1 MMLRPARWTT
11 QMALVGVLT
20 GTAAGPALAE
30 YIIRP
35 GDTLEVAV
43 AGIPD
48 LKQRSVVD
56 LDGRVTLPMIKPVPV
71 GGLGL
76 TAAQAAVKE
85 EMSKKLYQQRTPAG
99 AESITAISPDA
110 VTVSIAEYR
119 PVYLNG
125 DVSKPG
131 EQAYRPGM
139 TVRQAV
145 SLAGG
150 YEIMRFRMT
159 NPFLESADL
168 RNDYQTLWMQYV
180 KLQGKVWRIKAQLAA
195 PGGPQAPASPPG
207 AQPAKGKAA
216 ATDDPTADAKALER
230 LTQAPLPKELLD
242 RARDNVRQQ
251 LELERTR
258 YGAERAFLQRTVSVA
273 DDQIAL
279 LRSRQVRDDENAQA
293 DTADYTKLKEFS
305 ERGNLPMTR
314 LSEARRLF
322 LFSATQSLQTGV
334 QLTNTIRE
342 RDDAARKVVRLE
354 EQTRSDLLKELDE
367 ANVELGGLQ
376 SKLQAVSEKITYTGM
391 IRSQLVRGGGAKPSI
406 RIVRSG
412 LDGGGSETASEDS
425 PVRPGDTVEVALHTE
440 VPELSQ

>member
-1 MMLRPARWTT
+1 
-11 QMALVGVLT
+11 MALVAVLT

-56 LDGRVTLPMIKPVPV
+56 LDGLVTLPMIKPVPV

-99 AESITAISPDA
+99 AESVTAISPDA

-150 YEIMRFRMT
+150 FEIMRFRMT

-195 PGGPQAPASPPG
+195 PGGPQAPASPP
-207 AQPAKGKAA
+207 AKGKAA
-216 ATDDPTADAKALER
+216 ADDPTADVKALEQ

-242 RARDNVRQQ
+242 RTRDNARQQ

-258 YGAERAFLQRTVSVA
+258 YGAERAFLQRTVSVS

-293 DTADYTKLKEFS
+293 DTADYNKLKEFS

-354 EQTRSDLLKELDE
+354 EQTRADLLKDLDE